1 MYVRVHYI
9 PHVVHAFMLEG
20 QRMTSCTCKHLCCS
34 LRTVPYFS
42 LSHPAGKILCILD
55 LSPMHTFPATQVTHH
70 TTKPSKGSDT
80 ISLHCPP
87 PTHAAQEEEK
97 QSNRHKL
104 KKEHSFSRIVPG
116 SWVSNAGEESIATSD
131 CLQSDDRPTSASD
144 ETDCTS
150 GGSRKDAD
158 KPSLNDVSSVPYM
171 ETLGL
176 IKQSDLPLTWL
187 SSATVYS
194 CVGLYVPR
202 ELRCNHLSLKSSN
215 RITAARGPDGG
226 CGVDTSVCMQDSI
239 NDKGEHPLM
248 DYRES
253 VLTDVCPVT
262 PSKAVYTS
270 PTDNLSLLTSPSHQ
284 QAMHVSPQIHLHRCP
299 VTPPNHT
306 KIKSPKGKSPLFC
319 PELRRSPRLNAPKF
333 REKENTGEIVPH
345 QEPSDSEHQV
355 NSYTPPRTFRRLA
368 SISPKYP
375 VVQLRD
381 ILSNRTSTQPVTT
394 NHQFRSDDSYVVSF
408 PLSLIPRAPTGDD
421 KVSCS
426 TPSPHKHLPSDS
438 LALSGRFHSRQYQ
451 NLCLWLARNSLLL
464 VSTIVA

>member
-1 MYVRVHYI
+1 MFLTL
-9 PHVVHAFMLEG
+9 P
-20 QRMTSCTCKHLCCS
+20 S
-34 LRTVPYFS
+34 
-42 LSHPAGKILCILD
+42 AGKILCILD

-97 QSNRHKL
+97 QSNVSKSAGHKL
-104 KKEHSFSRIVPG
+104 KKEHSFSRMVPG
-116 SWVSNAGEESIATSD
+116 GWVSSAGEESIATSD
-131 CLQSDDRPTSASD
+131 RPQSDDRPTSATG
-144 ETDCTS
+144 ETHCTL

-158 KPSLNDVSSVPYM
+158 NSSLNDVSSVPYM

-202 ELRCNHLSLKSSN
+202 ELRCKHLSLKSSN
-215 RITAARGPDGG
+215 RITVARAPDGG
-226 CGVDTSVCMQDSI
+226 CGVDTSVCMQDST
-239 NDKGEHPLM
+239 NDEGEHPLM

-270 PTDNLSLLTSPSHQ
+270 STDNLSLLTSPSHQ
-284 QAMHVSPQIHLHRCP
+284 QAMHVSPQIHLRRCP

-306 KIKSPKGKSPLFC
+306 KMKSPKGKSPLFC

-333 REKENTGEIVPH
+333 REKENTGEIVPY

-355 NSYTPPRTFRRLA
+355 NSYTPPRMFSRLA

-381 ILSNRTSTQPVTT
+381 ILSNRTSTQPVTI
-394 NHQFRSDDSYVVSF
+394 NHQLRSDDSYVVSF
-408 PLSLIPRAPTGDD
+408 PLSLIPRAPTGD

-451 NLCLWLARNSLLL
+451 NLCLWLARNGLLL
-464 VSTIVA
+464 VSNIIA